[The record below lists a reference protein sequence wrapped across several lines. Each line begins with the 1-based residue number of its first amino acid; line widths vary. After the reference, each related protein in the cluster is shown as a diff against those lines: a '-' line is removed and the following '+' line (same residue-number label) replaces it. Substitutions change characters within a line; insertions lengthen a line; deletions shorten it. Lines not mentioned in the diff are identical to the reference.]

1 MRSIYVSQLSRS
13 LSLEL
18 EYLFATMAEAA
29 LPDQLWLPASTTH
42 EGALFSSSARIK
54 PNLGDAR
61 LADVTHTATIK
72 RALRPFFWHFIHLIL
87 HDFGGIRSSRVT
99 QGN

>member
-1 MRSIYVSQLSRS
+1 MWSQLSRS

-42 EGALFSSSARIK
+42 EGTSSSA
-54 PNLGDAR
+54 P
-61 LADVTHTATIK
+61 H
-72 RALRPFFWHFIHLIL
+72 
-87 HDFGGIRSSRVT
+87 
-99 QGN
+99 